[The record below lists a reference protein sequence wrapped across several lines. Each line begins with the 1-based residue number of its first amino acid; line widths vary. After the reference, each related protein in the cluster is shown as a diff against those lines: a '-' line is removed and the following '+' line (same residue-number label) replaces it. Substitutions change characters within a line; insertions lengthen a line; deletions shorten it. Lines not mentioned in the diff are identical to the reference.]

1 MSVMPTLRAS
11 IQLNAALARGAWT
24 LAFACLLGTAGAHAA
39 PAASPF
45 EGYAQASGADSAPQI
60 QLAALILNG
69 DERSD
74 ALAVVGSAGSTLVA
88 LDYFVRALHLHAD
101 MGADTLRFATPLG
114 EAVLPRA
121 QTREIQ
127 GYLFV
132 DTAVLA
138 RTFGAQVRFDRGEY
152 ALRVDLGW
160 DPDATTAAPD
170 DAATALPPDVRA
182 PRASLSRWRSE
193 VSWRGDERSSS
204 WLGTTDLAGVLG
216 PANWHVREIDDF
228 DADRRLDLWALTM
241 GQGNTRAL
249 LGRELTTAI
258 GGLLPGFYL
267 TGAQAAWSNRPRVL
281 FDAGYGDGLV
291 ASRLDAPRSVHGKGP
306 PGGIAELRR
315 NGQVVARTPIALDGR
330 YEFRD
335 QAGSGERVE
344 VAVYEPGQ
352 ADVPL
357 RVDEI
362 RPIASDRLL
371 PAGAALHYAGAGST
385 ANPLDSVA
393 QDGERAGF
401 YQWRQGVSENLTL
414 MAAWQDVGART
425 QSAAGAVAALGAL
438 GVWSAMFAQGEDG
451 NAAEV
456 YGDGARGRL
465 FWNAYL
471 QHRDA
476 GFTEAGDPLREDLY
490 GEFGMRVSAGLVP
503 SLVARRSRGR
513 ETGEVDYVKPAL
525 SWQPRADLAFNAR
538 PDIDGRYVTIARWSP
553 TRDLSFGFANY
564 QDQKQFSVDRRLA
577 NRMSLR
583 GQLVDEDGLGR
594 RAGVYLNGSAMVRR
608 PFAWTLGA
616 LHGRGHAGY
625 LVEGSGELR
634 PGLLLRA
641 QLLDDPLQRT
651 EFGGAGPVAT
661 ISLVADF
668 AVTASGLARGGYR
681 AGRSDEGSISGRID
695 AGAAELDLGR
705 LAGVGVM
712 LDGRWRGEVDGSGR
726 FAIGQLAD
734 GVYELSLDSEKLPLE
749 YQPADR
755 VRRVEVRSGAATR
768 IDFGL
773 QLRLGFAGRA
783 QHADGTPAPGLALE
797 VLDPSGQPV
806 ASAPTDA
813 WGYYRVDGLPAG
825 RYRVQSAAVEPREVL
840 LEREFVFGVDLDV
853 RNPQ

>member
-1 MSVMPTLRAS
+1 MPARTPRA
-11 IQLNAALARGAWT
+11 AFALAG
-24 LAFACLLGTAGAHAA
+24 LLCAATAHAA

-45 EGYAQASGADSAPQI
+45 EGYAQAAGADSAPQI

-69 DERSD
+69 EERSD
-74 ALAVVGSAGSTLVA
+74 ALAVVGSAGATLVA
-88 LDYFVRALHLHAD
+88 LDYFVRALHLQAEAGPD
-101 MGADTLRFATPLG
+101 ALRFQTPLG
-114 EAVLPRA
+114 VATLPRA
-121 QTREIQ
+121 QMREIQ

-132 DTAVLA
+132 ETDVLA
-138 RTFGAQVRFDRGEY
+138 LTFGAKVRFDRGEY

-160 DPDATTAAPD
+160 DPDALADEITTAAS
-170 DAATALPPDVRA
+170 TAPPDVSA
-182 PRASLSRWRSE
+182 PNASLSRWRSE
-193 VSWRGDERSSS
+193 VSWRGDERSSG

-216 PANWHVREIDDF
+216 PANWHLREIDDF
-228 DADRRLDLWALTM
+228 EEDRRLDLWALTV
-241 GQGNTRAL
+241 GEGNTRAL
-249 LGRELTTAI
+249 FGRELTAAI

-306 PGGIAELRR
+306 PGGVAELRR

-335 QAGSGERVE
+335 QAGSGELVE
-344 VAVYEPGQ
+344 VAVFEPGQ
-352 ADVPL
+352 TDVPL
-357 RVDEI
+357 RIDEI

-371 PAGAALHYAGAGST
+371 PAGAALHYAGIGTT
-385 ANPLDSVA
+385 ANPLDSVT

-414 MAAWQDVGART
+414 VAAWQDVGART

-438 GVWSAMFAQGEDG
+438 GVWSATLAHGEGG

-465 FWNAYL
+465 FWNAFL
-471 QHRDA
+471 HHREA
-476 GFTEAGDPLREDLY
+476 GFAGVDDPQREDLY
-490 GEFGMRVSAGLVP
+490 GEFGARMSAGLVP
-503 SLVARRSRGR
+503 SLVARRSRG
-513 ETGEVDYVKPAL
+513 GERGDVDYVKPAL

-553 TRDLSFGFANY
+553 TRDLVFGFANY
-564 QDQKQFSVDRRLA
+564 SDQRQVSVDRRLP

-583 GQLVDEDGLGR
+583 AQLVEEDDLGR
-594 RAGVYLNGSAMVRR
+594 RAGLYLNGPGVARW
-608 PFAWTLGA
+608 PFGWTLGA

-625 LVEGSGELR
+625 LIEGSGELR

-641 QLLDDPLQRT
+641 QVLDDPLQRT
-651 EFGGAGPVAT
+651 EFGGSGRVAT

-668 AVTASGLARGGYR
+668 AVTGAGLARGGYR
-681 AGRSDEGSISGRID
+681 GGRSDEGSISGRID
-695 AGAAELDLGR
+695 AGDAGLDPRR

-734 GVYELSLDSEKLPLE
+734 GIYELTLDSEKLPLE

-783 QHADGTPAPGLALE
+783 MRADGTPVPGLALE
-797 VLDPSGQPV
+797 VHDPAGRQV
-806 ASAPTDA
+806 ATAITDA

-825 RYRVQSAAVEPREVL
+825 RYRVQGAAALVPRDVL
-840 LEREFVFGVDLDV
+840 LERSFVFGVDLDA

>member
-1 MSVMPTLRAS
+1 MPSTRRGAR
-11 IQLNAALARGAWT
+11 NATHAHGALA
-24 LAFACLLGTAGAHAA
+24 LALAGALCATGARAA

-45 EGYAQASGADSAPQI
+45 EGYAQAAGADSAPQI

-69 DERSD
+69 EERSD
-74 ALAVVGSAGSTLVA
+74 ALAVVGSGASTLVA
-88 LDYFVRALHLHAD
+88 LDYFARALHLQAQA
-101 MGADTLRFATPLG
+101 GADALRFETPLG
-114 EAVLPRA
+114 TATLPRA

-132 DTAVLA
+132 ETEVLA

-160 DPDATTAAPD
+160 DPDANAQAAGEAAP
-170 DAATALPPDVRA
+170 ALPPDVHA
-182 PRASLSRWRSE
+182 PRASLSSWRSE

-216 PANWHVREIDDF
+216 PANWHLREIDDF

-241 GQGNTRAL
+241 GQGNSRAL
-249 LGRELTTAI
+249 LGRELTASI

-306 PGGIAELRR
+306 PGGVAELRR

-335 QAGSGERVE
+335 QAGAGELVE
-344 VAVYEPGQ
+344 VAVYEPGRS
-352 ADVPL
+352 DVPL

-362 RPIASDRLL
+362 RPLASDRLL
-371 PAGAALHYAGAGST
+371 PAGAVLHYAGIGTT
-385 ANPLDSVA
+385 ANPLDSIA
-393 QDGERAGF
+393 QDGERAGV

-414 MAAWQDVGART
+414 MAAWQDIGART
-425 QSAAGAVAALGAL
+425 QGAAGAVAALGAL
-438 GVWSAMFAQGEDG
+438 GVWSATFAQGEDG

-456 YGDGARGRL
+456 YGDGARGRM

-471 QHRDA
+471 NHRGA
-476 GFTEAGDPLREDLY
+476 GFANADDPLREDLH
-490 GEFGMRVSAGLVP
+490 GEFGLRVSAGLVP
-503 SLVARRSRGR
+503 SLVARRSRGG
-513 ETGEVDYVKPAL
+513 ETGDVDYVKPAL

-553 TRDLSFGFANY
+553 TRDLAFGFANY
-564 QDQKQFSVDRRLA
+564 RDQKQFSVDRRLA
-577 NRMSLR
+577 NRTSLR
-583 GQLVDEDGLGR
+583 AQLVEEDGFGR
-594 RAGVYLNGSAMVRR
+594 RAGVYLNGPGAARF

-616 LHGRGHAGY
+616 LHGRGHAGF

-641 QLLDDPLQRT
+641 QVLDDPLQRV
-651 EFGGAGPVAT
+651 EFGGGGRVAT
-661 ISLVADF
+661 LSLVADF
-668 AVTASGLARGGYR
+668 AVTSSGLARGGYR
-681 AGRSDEGSISGRID
+681 AGRSDQGSISGRID
-695 AGAAELDLGR
+695 AGDADLDMRR

-712 LDGRWRGEVDGSGR
+712 LDGRWHGEVDGSGR
-726 FAIGQLAD
+726 FAIEQLAD
-734 GVYELSLDSEKLPLE
+734 GVYELSLDSGKLPLE

-755 VRRVEVRSGAATR
+755 ARRVEVRSGAATR

-773 QLRLGFAGRA
+773 ELRLGFAGRA
-783 QHADGTPAPGLALE
+783 MRADGTPATDLALD
-797 VLDPSGQPV
+797 VLDPSGKSV
-806 ASAPTDA
+806 ASARTDA

-825 RYRVQSAAVEPREVL
+825 RYRVQGAAAFAPRDVL
-840 LEREFVFGVDLDV
+840 LEREFVFGVDLDM